1 MLEFDAG
8 QRQALQALNETSFV
22 ARVRLELLRDQPEL
36 GAQPDLAQRMLRAL
50 RVAQQWGVDDKLM
63 GQFIRLEAAAPGFH
77 EQPAVKAWITRSGRS
92 ASQRFADYLC
102 IVRWRG
108 EPRAQARE

>member
-1 MLEFDAG
+1 MRSDEASLVERA
-8 QRQALQALNETSFV
+8 
-22 ARVRLELLRDQPEL
+22 RLELLRDKLEL

-63 GQFIRLEAAAPGFH
+63 GEFIRLEAAAPGFH

-102 IVRWRG
+102 LVRWRG
-108 EPRAQARE
+108 RALGANKE

>member
-22 ARVRLELLRDQPEL
+22 ERVRLELVRDQPEL
-36 GAQPDLAQRMLRAL
+36 GAESDLAQRMLRAL
-50 RVAQQWGVDDKLM
+50 RVAQRWGVDDKLM
-63 GQFIRLEAAAPGFH
+63 GEFIRLEAAAPRFH

-102 IVRWRG
+102 LVRWRG
-108 EPRAQARE
+108 RAQGANKE